1 MLRRNSSLRG
11 PGVQL
16 MRTVWVVLVMASTP
30 AWAGRKTVVL
40 AAGDCADPS
49 LISGAKDFRDTASK
63 LLGAQL
69 LEGEGVL
76 DIVRPRPTRSIEDI
90 QRQVDSARTLFYGG
104 QPDRAAEQVERALTE
119 LERTS
124 PEARPWAVIQA
135 ALVLQAL
142 VQKNLDHPKEMND
155 AFRRILR
162 LDPTFKLDPD
172 AHPPSAIAALD
183 AVKKDLARARKSP
196 LLVRVDTGPAAT
208 VFVDGLALGSTPLKL
223 DLVPGTYRISLTA
236 PGMVSFP
243 HRVELPRDSKLGVDL
258 AFEGSLGLQ
267 PPLCLSG
274 ADDGTS
280 IKLGQLVAA
289 QSVIILRNTAKRG
302 APPFLSGTLFDLS
315 SGQQERGGAVAP
327 ELLANLATFL
337 VTGKEQAGIQ
347 VSGPKVEA
355 KEPVATAPAKPEPP
369 APPPIDPRQPTF
381 DVATGA
387 SPGRVTSF
395 ALMGVGGA
403 AVLAGIISYSVG
415 GADRERL
422 AGITRVDGK
431 LPLYALPVGKE
442 ALGLMTAIDTNRA
455 LSFSLIGGGVGA
467 FVAGLVGF
475 IIFPAST
482 THVSVSAAPGGAL
495 MQVSGSF

>member
-1 MLRRNSSLRG
+1 
-11 PGVQL
+11 
-16 MRTVWVVLVMASTP
+16 MRTVWVVLVVMAASP
-30 AWAGRKTVVL
+30 AWAGRKTVIL

-49 LISGAKDFRDTASK
+49 LVSGAKDFRDTASK

-124 PEARPWAVIQA
+124 PEARPWAVTQA

-155 AFRRILR
+155 AFRRIVR

-183 AVKKDLARARKSP
+183 AVKKDLARSRKST
-196 LLVRVDTGPAAT
+196 LLVRVETGPAAT
-208 VFVDGLALGSTPLKL
+208 VFVDGLALGATPLKL
-223 DLVPGTYRISLTA
+223 DLAPGTYRISLTA
-236 PGMVSFP
+236 PDMVSFP
-243 HRVELPRDSKLGVDL
+243 HRVELPRDSKLSVDL

-267 PPLCLSG
+267 APLCLSG
-274 ADDGTS
+274 ADDGAS

-289 QSVIILRNTAKRG
+289 ESVIILRNTAKRG

-347 VSGPKVEA
+347 VSGPKVEP
-355 KEPVATAPAKPEPP
+355 KEPVVVAVREEPVRVDPPP
-369 APPPIDPRQPTF
+369 AIIDPRQPTF
-381 DVATGA
+381 DVATGT

-395 ALMGVGGA
+395 ALVGVGGA
-403 AVLAGIISYSVG
+403 AVLAGIIAYSAG
-415 GADRERL
+415 GADRARFE
-422 AGITRVDGK
+422 GITRPLGK
-431 LPLYALPVGKE
+431 LPPATQQPVAQE
-442 ALGLMTAIDTNRA
+442 AIDLMTAIDTNRA

-467 FVAGLVGF
+467 LVAGLVGGLL
-475 IIFPAST
+475 FPSST
-482 THVSVSAAPGGAL
+482 THVSVGAAPSGAS
-495 MQVSGSF
+495 MQVSGRF